1 MRSRKAKTDLRSN
14 SPSAA
19 SPTLSPSQPNR
30 RKTTTGERPWHL
42 HSTFLPAPMPGCP
55 ASMVRSKSAASPCIP
70 RTTICP
76 ACFTRCRYAPRSP
89 KAPSPSIDTN
99 GAKAMPGVK
108 AVYTRQN
115 LGKLFRSAPS
125 PDGLSGY
132 LDERRP
138 PFDDDIIRYYGQYV
152 AAVVALTYEQAAAAA
167 NAVKVTY
174 KAEKPDVRDH
184 LETDEKP
191 TVDSH
196 RGNPDQAFDSAPV
209 KLDETYS
216 TPTETH
222 NPIELHA
229 SVATWDGQN
238 FTLYETTQ
246 AVVNHRDVLAQML
259 GVPQENVRVISRFL
273 GSGFG
278 GKLWPWTH
286 CLIAASAARNLNR
299 PVKLVVT
306 RDMMFQTVGHRPNT
320 QQRIRIGAE
329 SDGKLVSLMHDS
341 LNHTSILDDYS
352 EGCSEATGYSYSTP
366 NLRATSGLVRR
377 NVGTPTSM
385 RGPGAVPGLFALES
399 AMDELAIKLNMDPIK
414 LRLLNE
420 PQIDEGKNMP
430 FSSRHFV
437 ECLNVG
443 AEKFGWAQRTPQVGS
458 MKKDGLVLGWGVA
471 GCSWIAERQATAAT
485 VDLHDDGTARVS
497 CATQDIGTGT
507 YTVLSQIVSERT
519 GIPHDKIEVVLGD
532 SDLPPGPISGGSW
545 ATASVIPAVV
555 DAIEKA
561 QQLLF
566 VIASQSKEPGLAGQ
580 KPELMAFTN
589 GCVHLKDKSPETG
602 VKYEQIL
609 TAGNIRAASGQGKS
623 EGTLGDPNSKHSKHS
638 FGAQF
643 AEVTWQPETA
653 RLRVSRVVTVID
665 AGRILNPKPARNQIE
680 GAVVMGVGM
689 ALFEETVYDPRFGA
703 PINNNLADY
712 IVATNADAP
721 HIDVTFLDYPDKVI
735 NPLGA
740 RGVGEIGLAGI
751 AAAITNA
758 VYHATGVRVRKLPVR
773 IEDLLGPSLRA

>member
-1 MRSRKAKTDLRSN
+1 MASTLNLPPPTNAGLPRVDGPLKVSGAAMYTSDHNLPGMLYAVPVCATIANGTIASLDTSRAL
-14 SPSAA
+14 
-19 SPTLSPSQPNR
+19 
-30 RKTTTGERPWHL
+30 
-42 HSTFLPAPMPGCP
+42 
-55 ASMVRSKSAASPCIP
+55 
-70 RTTICP
+70 
-76 ACFTRCRYAPRSP
+76 
-89 KAPSPSIDTN
+89 
-99 GAKAMPGVK
+99 AMPGVK

-115 LGKLFRSAPS
+115 IGKLFRTAPAQ
-125 PDGLSGY
+125 DFTGI

-138 PFDDDIIRYYGQYV
+138 PFEDDTIRYYGQYV
-152 AAVVALTYEQAAAAA
+152 AAAVALTFEQAVAAA

-174 KAEKPDVRDH
+174 NSKKPDVRKH

-191 TVDSH
+191 KVDSQ
-196 RGNPDQAFDSAPV
+196 RGDPEPAFQSASV
-209 KLDETYS
+209 KVDEVYV

-229 SVATWDGQN
+229 SVAVWDGQN
-238 FTLYETTQ
+238 FTLYETSQ
-246 AVVNHRDVLAQML
+246 AVCNHQDVMAQML

-286 CLIAASAARNLNR
+286 CMIAASAARNLNR

-306 RDMMFQTVGHRPNT
+306 RDMMFQNVGHRPRT
-320 QQRIRIGAE
+320 QQRVRIGAN

-352 EGCSEATGYSYSTP
+352 EGCSEATAYSYSTP

-399 AMDELAIKLNMDPIK
+399 AMDELAVKLNMDPVK
-414 LRLLNE
+414 LRLMNE
-420 PQIDEGKNMP
+420 PEKDEGLNLP
-430 FSSRHFV
+430 FSSRHMV

-443 AEKFGWAQRTPQVGS
+443 AEKFGWSRRTPQVGS
-458 MKKDGLVLGWGVA
+458 MKKDGLILGWGVA
-471 GCSWIAERQATAAT
+471 GCSWIAERMGSEAT
-485 VDLHDDGTARVS
+485 VELRDDGSARVS

-507 YTVLSQIVSERT
+507 YTVLSQIVNDKT

-532 SDLPPGPISGGSW
+532 TKLPPGPISGGSW
-545 ATASVIPAVV
+545 ATASVTPPVIE
-555 DAIEKA
+555 AIEKA
-561 QQLLF
+561 QKTLF
-566 VIASQSKEPGLAGQ
+566 TIAGQ
-580 KPELMAFTN
+580 GKDPAFAGKKPEEMAFTD
-589 GCVHLKDKSPETG
+589 GCVHLKGKSPDTG
-602 VKYEQIL
+602 VRFEQIL
-609 TAGNIRAASGQGKS
+609 TSGNLRGVSGNGKS
-623 EGTLGDPNSKHSKHS
+623 EGTFGDPKKKFSTHS

-665 AGRILNPKPARNQIE
+665 AGHILNPKPARNQIE

-689 ALFEETVYDPRFGA
+689 ALFEETVYDPRSGA

-721 HIDVTFLDYPDKVI
+721 VIDVTFLDHPDKVI
-735 NPLGA
+735 NPLGYVA
-740 RGVGEIGLAGI
+740 
-751 AAAITNA
+751 
-758 VYHATGVRVRKLPVR
+758 
-773 IEDLLGPSLRA
+773 

>member
-1 MRSRKAKTDLRSN
+1 MASILNLPPKTNAGLPRVDGPLKVSG
-14 SPSAA
+14 AA
-19 SPTLSPSQPNR
+19 IYTSDHN
-30 RKTTTGERPWHL
+30 
-42 HSTFLPAPMPGCP
+42 LPGMLYAVPVC
-55 ASMVRSKSAASPCIP
+55 A
-70 RTTICP
+70 TI
-76 ACFTRCRYAPRSP
+76 ANGSIA
-89 KAPSPSIDTN
+89 SIDSDRAR
-99 GAKAMPGVK
+99 GMPGVK

-115 LGKLFRSAPS
+115 IGKLFRTAPAQ
-125 PDGLSGY
+125 GFTGI

-138 PFDDDIIRYYGQYV
+138 PFEDDNIRYYGQYV
-152 AAVVALTYEQAAAAA
+152 AAVVASTFEQAVAAAD
-167 NAVKVTY
+167 AVKVTY
-174 KAEKPDVRDH
+174 RTDKPDVRDH

-191 TVDSH
+191 KVDSK
-196 RGNPDQAFDSAPV
+196 RGDPEPAFQSAPV
-209 KLDETYS
+209 KLDETYV

-229 SVATWDGQN
+229 SVALWDGQN
-238 FTLYETTQ
+238 FTLYETSQ
-246 AVVNHRDVLAQML
+246 AVVNHQDVLAQML

-286 CLIAASAARNLNR
+286 CAIAASAARNLNR
-299 PVKLVVT
+299 PVKLVLT
-306 RDMMFQTVGHRPNT
+306 RDMMFQSVGHRPRT
-320 QQRIRIGAE
+320 QQRVRLGATP
-329 SDGKLVSLMHDS
+329 DGKLVSLMHDS

-352 EGCSEATGYSYSTP
+352 EGCSEATAYSYSTP

-399 AMDELAIKLNMDPIK
+399 AMDELAIKLNVDPVK

-420 PQIDEGKNMP
+420 PQKDEGLNLP
-430 FSSRHFV
+430 FSSRHMV

-443 AEKFGWAQRTPQVGS
+443 AEKFGWSQRTPQVGS
-458 MKKDGLVLGWGVA
+458 MKKNGLTLGWGVA
-471 GCSWIAERQATAAT
+471 GCSWIAERMGSEAS
-485 VDLHDDGTARVS
+485 VDLRDDGTARVS
-497 CATQDIGTGT
+497 SATQDIGTGT
-507 YTVLSQIVSERT
+507 YTVLSQIVSEKT

-532 SDLPPGPISGGSW
+532 TDLPAGAISGGSW
-545 ATASVIPAVV
+545 ATASSIPAVLE
-555 DAIEKA
+555 AIEKA
-561 QQLLF
+561 QQSLF
-566 VIASQSKEPGLAGQ
+566 MIASQGKAAGLAGQ
-580 KPELMAFTN
+580 KADAMAFTN
-589 GCVHLKDKSPETG
+589 GCVHLKDKSPDTG
-602 VKYEQIL
+602 VRFEQIL
-609 TAGNIRAASGQGKS
+609 TAANIRAVSGSGKS
-623 EGTLGDPNSKHSKHS
+623 EGTFGNPKREHSTHS

-721 HIDVTFLDYPDKVI
+721 EIDVTFLDYPDKVI

-751 AAAITNA
+751 AAAITSA
-758 VYHATGVRVRKLPVR
+758 VHHATGIRVRELPVR
-773 IEDLLGPSLRA
+773 IEDLLV

>member
-1 MRSRKAKTDLRSN
+1 MASILNLPPKTNAGLPRVDGPLKVSG
-14 SPSAA
+14 AA
-19 SPTLSPSQPNR
+19 IYTSDHN
-30 RKTTTGERPWHL
+30 
-42 HSTFLPAPMPGCP
+42 LPGMLYAVPVC
-55 ASMVRSKSAASPCIP
+55 A
-70 RTTICP
+70 TI
-76 ACFTRCRYAPRSP
+76 ANGSIA
-89 KAPSPSIDTN
+89 SIDSDRAQ
-99 GAKAMPGVK
+99 GMPGVK

-115 LGKLFRSAPS
+115 IGKLFRTAPAQ
-125 PDGLSGY
+125 DFTGI

-138 PFDDDIIRYYGQYV
+138 PFEDDNVRYYGQYV
-152 AAVVALTYEQAAAAA
+152 AAVVASTFEQAVAAA

-174 KAEKPDVRDH
+174 RTEKPDVREH

-191 TVDSH
+191 KVDSK
-196 RGNPDQAFDSAPV
+196 RGDPEPAFQSAPV
-209 KLDETYS
+209 KVDETYV

-229 SVATWDGQN
+229 SVAVWDGQN
-238 FTLYETTQ
+238 FTLYETSQ
-246 AVVNHRDVLAQML
+246 AVVNHQDVLAQML

-286 CLIAASAARNLNR
+286 CAIAASAARNLNR
-299 PVKLVVT
+299 PVKLVLT
-306 RDMMFQTVGHRPNT
+306 RDMMFQSVGHRPRT
-320 QQRIRIGAE
+320 QQRVRLGATP
-329 SDGKLVSLMHDS
+329 DGKLVSLMHDS

-352 EGCSEATGYSYSTP
+352 EGCSEATAYSYSTP

-399 AMDELAIKLNMDPIK
+399 AMDELAIKLNVDPVK

-420 PQIDEGKNMP
+420 PQKDEGLNLP
-430 FSSRHFV
+430 FSSRHMV

-443 AEKFGWAQRTPQVGS
+443 AEKFGWSQRTPQVGS
-458 MKKDGLVLGWGVA
+458 MKKNGLTLGWGVA
-471 GCSWIAERQATAAT
+471 GCSWIAERMGSEAS
-485 VDLHDDGTARVS
+485 VDLRDDGTARVS
-497 CATQDIGTGT
+497 SATQDIGTGT
-507 YTVLSQIVSERT
+507 YTVLSQIVSEKT

-532 SDLPPGPISGGSW
+532 TDLPAGAISGGSW
-545 ATASVIPAVV
+545 ATASSIPAVLE
-555 DAIEKA
+555 AIEKA
-561 QQLLF
+561 QQSLF
-566 VIASQSKEPGLAGQ
+566 MIASQGKDAGLAGQ
-580 KPELMAFTN
+580 KADAMAFTN
-589 GCVHLKDKSPETG
+589 GCVHLKDKSPDTG
-602 VKYEQIL
+602 VRFDQIL
-609 TAGNIRAASGQGKS
+609 TAANIRAVSGSGKS
-623 EGTLGDPNSKHSKHS
+623 EGTFGNPNRKHSTHS

-665 AGRILNPKPARNQIE
+665 AGRIINPKPARNQIE

-721 HIDVTFLDYPDKVI
+721 EIDVTFLDYPDTVI

-751 AAAITNA
+751 AAAITSA
-758 VYHATGVRVRKLPVR
+758 VYHATGIRVRELPVR
-773 IEDLLGPSLRA
+773 IEDLLV

>member
-1 MRSRKAKTDLRSN
+1 M
-14 SPSAA
+14 A
-19 SPTLSPSQPNR
+19 STLN
-30 RKTTTGERPWHL
+30 
-42 HSTFLPAPMPGCP
+42 LP
-55 ASMVRSKSAASPCIP
+55 P
-70 RTTICP
+70 RTDAGLPRVDGPLKVSGVAMYSSDHNLPGMLYAVPVCATI
-76 ACFTRCRYAPRSP
+76 AKGTVTA
-89 KAPSPSIDTN
+89 IDTN

-623 EGTLGDPNSKHSKHS
+623 EGTLGDPSSKHSKHS